1 MIDLHC
7 HILANIDD
15 GPSSIEGSLAMCRM
29 ASADGIK
36 VIVATPHFKPGLFT
50 LPKSDEV
57 IEAAALLNARLA
69 DEGLDL
75 KILIGAEVRL
85 TPDTLDYLEKEDF
98 LCINKSNLY
107 FLMEFPNRLET
118 LPGGWEMSL
127 GNLIRA
133 GYRPIIA
140 HPERN
145 FYFLKYPYKLVRA
158 VKSGAL
164 IQLTAQSVI
173 GAAGEEAQEF
183 SNFLLAEG
191 LVHAIA
197 TDSHSTTLRPTI
209 LSEAVMSAS
218 EIVGEDKAID
228 LVTVIPEAIIEGI
241 ELPVPE

>member
-1 MIDLHC
+1 MLTE
-7 HILANIDD
+7 
-15 GPSSIEGSLAMCRM
+15 EG
-29 ASADGIK
+29 
-36 VIVATPHFKPGLFT
+36 V
-50 LPKSDEV
+50 
-57 IEAAALLNARLA
+57 
-69 DEGLDL
+69 DL

-85 TPDTLDYLEKEDF
+85 TPDTLEYIENENF
-98 LCINKSNLY
+98 LSINGKNLY
-107 FLMEFPNRLET
+107 FLLEFPSQPET
-118 LPGGWEMSL
+118 IPGGWEMAV

-133 GYRPIIA
+133 GYRPVIA

-173 GAAGEEAQEF
+173 GAAGNEAQEF

-197 TDSHSTTLRPTI
+197 TDSHSTTSRPTT
-209 LSEAVMSAS
+209 LSEAVISAS

>member
-1 MIDLHC
+1 
-7 HILANIDD
+7 
-15 GPSSIEGSLAMCRM
+15 MCRM
-29 ASADGIK
+29 ASSDGIK
-36 VIVATPHFKPGLFT
+36 VIVATPHFKPGIDRFGP
-50 LPKSDEV
+50 LPTSDEV
-57 IEAAALLNARLA
+57 ADAAAQLNGMLVE
-69 DEGLDL
+69 EGLDL

-85 TPDTLDYLEKEDF
+85 TPDTLDYIEKEDF
-98 LCINKSNLY
+98 LCINGNNLY
-107 FLMEFPNRLET
+107 FLLEFPTRLET
-118 LPGGWEMSL
+118 LPDGWEMLL

-164 IQLTAQSVI
+164 IQLTAQSII
-173 GAAGEEAQEF
+173 GAAGQEAQEF

-197 TDSHSTTLRPTI
+197 TDSHSTTSRPTI

-241 ELPVPE
+241 ELPIPE